1 MGSKRKKAQKQKD
14 FVKPKLRVG
23 KTAVKPANH
32 TDTSFVAKAISLPG
46 QSLNTKVATSKLETK
61 KQEEINLSHQL
72 SLTKH
77 HALSTR
83 KEVLASIEAHLPSNP
98 SLYKQVMTTVTPLML
113 DPSRGV
119 RAALVL
125 LLEACA
131 TKQKALMELH
141 VRSLVLYIHL
151 AMTHIG
157 PDIRNDATRFLAVV
171 VKHAP
176 TALARMH
183 FIKTLKSFFTIL
195 AWTLTT
201 DKRAVSIAV
210 TTSSAIGGP
219 TKKARIGHLE
229 VLTQL
234 LEASLFEPK
243 QLADAGDTVE
253 SIHPQTLMHMT
264 PTIPQAYSG
273 LNLFGTP
280 MMRPRSVANPDG
292 SHDNEDGKFSIRD
305 LDTMTTED
313 LSIRRKVTVD
323 VFLGPMKRNLDNL
336 VREGGEIGRAAHS
349 CLRVLSKLESEES
362 SGTTDTT

>member
-46 QSLNTKVATSKLETK
+46 QSLNTKVATSKLEAK
-61 KQEEINLSHQL
+61 KQDEINLTHQL

-83 KEVLASIEAHLPSNP
+83 KEVIAYIEAHLPSNP

-113 DPSRGV
+113 DPSKGV

-125 LLEACA
+125 LLDACA
-131 TKQKALMELH
+131 TKQKALLELH

-157 PDIRNDATRFLAVV
+157 PDIRNDATKFLALI

-176 TALARMH
+176 AALARMH

-229 VLTQL
+229 VLTRL
-234 LEASLFEPK
+234 LEACLFEPD
-243 QLADAGDTVE
+243 QLADTGDAVAA
-253 SIHPQTLMHMT
+253 IHPQTMMHMN

-273 LNLFGTP
+273 LDLFSTP
-280 MMRPRSVANPDG
+280 MTRPRYTANADG
-292 SHDNEDGKFSIRD
+292 SHDNGDGKFSIKD
-305 LDTMTTED
+305 LDIITTED
-313 LSIRRKVTVD
+313 LSIRRKVMVD
-323 VFLGPMKRNLDNL
+323 VFAGPMRRNLDNL
-336 VREGGEIGRAAHS
+336 IKEGGEIGRAAHS
-349 CLRVLSKLESEES
+349 CLRVLAKLDSEESEES
-362 SGTTDTT
+362 IDAL